1 MKCTQ
6 ICCVNTTKSK
16 ILYLNVCLTHTR
28 NTGCVNFHKG
38 VANVA
43 KKNKKKKRKSSNAL
57 NRHHILWQQRHWNYG
72 YAKIIRNHEYLVVP
86 IPANTLHRE
95 IHEYVGDI
103 PVPKVRHIKEAL
115 DEINRLLKLGAISL
129 DDPLLN
135 RIDLLIF
142 MWDYVEPDTV
152 TALKKQRKVVARF
165 YERQA

>member
-1 MKCTQ
+1 M
-6 ICCVNTTKSK
+6 VS
-16 ILYLNVCLTHTR
+16 
-28 NTGCVNFHKG
+28 
-38 VANVA
+38 
-43 KKNKKKKRKSSNAL
+43 
-57 NRHHILWQQRHWNYG
+57 
-72 YAKIIRNHEYLVVP
+72 

-103 PVPKVRHIKEAL
+103 PVPRVRHLKEAL
-115 DEINRLLKLGAISL
+115 DEINRLLEFGVIGL

-152 TALKKQRKVVARF
+152 VALKKQRKVVARF